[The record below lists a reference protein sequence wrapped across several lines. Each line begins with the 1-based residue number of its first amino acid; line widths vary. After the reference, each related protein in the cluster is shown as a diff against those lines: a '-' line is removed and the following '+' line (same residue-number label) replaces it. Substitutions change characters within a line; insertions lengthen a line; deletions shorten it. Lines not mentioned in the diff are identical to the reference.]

1 MRQHGTSLVL
11 NGIPA
16 PVHGAPPAYPD
27 GWISIA
33 VETQA
38 ECGFDVMD
46 ALAHEPTAF
55 EPISHC
61 LRLTWLDRA
70 VRDWL
75 TTYTMI
81 TTGMKAAPE
90 WTHPFYSSAMI
101 GIRSVQQGIEYARAM
116 AQRRAIDNARGVH
129 G

>member
-1 MRQHGTSLVL
+1 MSDPHRPVDCQRLVEL
-11 NGIPA
+11 LGDYVDEQLPPEQRSAVDAHMGQCA
-16 PVHGAPPAYPD
+16 PCMAFLKQYRFAPQ
-27 GWISIA
+27 I
-33 VETQA
+33 
-38 ECGFDVMD
+38 
-46 ALAHEPTAF
+46 
-55 EPISHC
+55 
-61 LRLTWLDRA
+61 